1 MESTHAI
8 RSSSASRRSG
18 IRLITIIAGVLLAAC
33 AAPATPTAAPF
44 TADPCSLIT
53 TADLEAAFGTAL
65 PAASPGSDHESA
77 TDSSCRWTLQSSSNP
92 AGDHL
97 TLDVKAPGGKADFS
111 SVRQFLAGLPGEP
124 GGSGFSGASD
134 TPGASDGPTF
144 GSVVTPAGSGI
155 SLPSLPGVGDDAFIG
170 AAGTVYALKGDAEVT
185 LQLIALD
192 DPRAQQDTIDLIKK
206 ALDRLP

>member
-1 MESTHAI
+1 MESIHTI
-8 RSSSASRRSG
+8 RSSAASRRP
-18 IRLITIIAGVLLAAC
+18 GVLLFAIISGVLVAAC
-33 AAPATPTAAPF
+33 AGPGTPTAPPF
-44 TADPCSLIT
+44 TGDPCSLIT
-53 TADLEAAFGTAL
+53 SADLEAVFGTGF
-65 PAASPGSDHESA
+65 PAASPESSHESA

-97 TLDVKAPGGKADFS
+97 TLDVKVPGGKADFS
-111 SVRQFLAGLPGEP
+111 SVRQFLAALQGGPGSAGL
-124 GGSGFSGASD
+124 SGASGGPAVSSIG
-134 TPGASDGPTF
+134 TPG
-144 GSVVTPAGSGI
+144 GSGI

-170 AAGTVYALKGDAEVT
+170 AAGTVYALKGDTDVT